1 MKTLKESRIN
11 IHFCCKNTLVML
23 LKVLVQKKELKKNTD
38 RKDKFGNV
46 NDLFSIP
53 AIAKEGLYS
62 LLKLLIQYLKMFI

>member
-1 MKTLKESRIN
+1 
-11 IHFCCKNTLVML
+11 ML